1 MSKTV
6 DFLSTRRSVTA
17 KMMKPGHVKKED
29 LDLILNTG
37 LRVPD
42 HGGLKPWKVIV
53 FRGNSRK
60 KFDEEVILKEYKANN
75 TSPTPEII
83 KMESSR
89 FQRADTVIAIIS
101 NTVEHPKI
109 PQWEQTLSCGAVCTT
124 ILYAAQSL
132 GYAAQWVTEWYA
144 YNANIIS
151 SLGGNPKS
159 DKIAGFIYIGE
170 KNKEPKE
177 RSRPNFNEYVS
188 YY

>member
-1 MSKTV
+1 MSKTI

-42 HGGLKPWKVIV
+42 HGGLKPWKLVVIH
-53 FRGNSRK
+53 GNRRK
-60 KFDEEVILKEYKANN
+60 IFDEEVILREYKANN
-75 TSPTPEII
+75 NNPSPEMI

-89 FQRADTVIAIIS
+89 LQRADTIIAIIS
-101 NTVEHPKI
+101 NTVEHSKI
-109 PQWEQTLSCGAVCTT
+109 PKWEQILSCGAVCTT

-132 GYAAQWVTEWYA
+132 DYAAQWVTEWYA
-144 YNANIIS
+144 YNANVITK
-151 SLGGNPKS
+151 LGGNPVN

-170 KNKEPKE
+170 KNVEPKE
-177 RSRPNFNEYVS
+177 RSRPNLDDYIN

>member
-1 MSKTV
+1 MSKTI

-53 FRGNSRK
+53 FKGNSRK
-60 KFDEEVILKEYKANN
+60 IFDEDILLKEYKSINN
-75 TSPTPEII
+75 NPTPDII
-83 KMESSR
+83 KMESTR
-89 FQRADTVIAIIS
+89 LQRADTVIAIIS
-101 NTVEHPKI
+101 NTVKHPKI
-109 PQWEQTLSCGAVCTT
+109 SEWEQTLSCGAVCTT

-132 GYAAQWVTEWYA
+132 GYAAQWVTEWYS
-144 YNANIIS
+144 YNPNIIT

-159 DKIAGFIYIGE
+159 DKIAGFIYIG
-170 KNKEPKE
+170 KKDKEPKE
-177 RSRPNFNEYVS
+177 RSRPNFDEYIS

>member
-29 LDLILNTG
+29 LDLILN
-37 LRVPD
+37 
-42 HGGLKPWKVIV
+42 
-53 FRGNSRK
+53 RGNSKK

-151 SLGGNPKS
+151 CLGGNPKN

-177 RSRPNFNEYVS
+177 RARPNLEEHIS

>member
-83 KMESSR
+83 KMETNVILWGSMYYNSICSSIFR
-89 FQRADTVIAIIS
+89 V
-101 NTVEHPKI
+101 
-109 PQWEQTLSCGAVCTT
+109 CGPMGYGMVC
-124 ILYAAQSL
+124 I
-132 GYAAQWVTEWYA
+132 
-144 YNANIIS
+144 
-151 SLGGNPKS
+151 
-159 DKIAGFIYIGE
+159 
-170 KNKEPKE
+170 
-177 RSRPNFNEYVS
+177 
-188 YY
+188 